1 MIFLRALCG
10 HVEVSANENDD
21 CLRNLLLCMCRG
33 YLYLPLTFILAE
45 QPVMWE
51 PITNDN
57 GSREGVNHW
66 LKVGCLCR
74 QRGFYSCSV
83 LC

>member
-10 HVEVSANENDD
+10 HVEVSANEDDD
-21 CLRNLLLCMCRG
+21 CLRNLLLCMCWG

-57 GSREGVNHW
+57 G
-66 LKVGCLCR
+66 
-74 QRGFYSCSV
+74 
-83 LC
+83 